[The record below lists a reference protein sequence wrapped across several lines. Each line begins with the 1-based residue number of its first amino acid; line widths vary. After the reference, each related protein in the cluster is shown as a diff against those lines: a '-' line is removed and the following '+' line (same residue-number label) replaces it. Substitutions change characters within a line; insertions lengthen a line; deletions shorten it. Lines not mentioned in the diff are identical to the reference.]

1 MGVFLILFFFFF
13 LLLLLLGS
21 AVHDA
26 VERND
31 VETLALLI
39 GRNKEETQK
48 PPLLTTMSA
57 FADPASGFV
66 SGEQQP
72 VSAAQAQ
79 AQAGEGKQ
87 EDSKAEAADQEMKPA
102 EDAEDSDDASDKDF
116 GAEEEEEDEDEDSGD
131 DSDEDEQENVLDV
144 RDDSSCTP
152 LHIALLNGSLE
163 CLKLLLKEGAD
174 TGVGCEGNPLMHIA
188 VSVGAL
194 ERFRPFSLDAMKA
207 IMDHCG
213 KMENVQITDDFRR
226 TPLHLAA
233 DIGLLNVAKLLL
245 STFQNS
251 SSEGQPEMDVS
262 SSLRDY
268 LLSRDKLGN
277 TCLHYAACRGHY
289 EMVDLILNHAQE
301 IKLNDEENLGGL
313 LCTTKNFQ
321 KCVPLHLAVRR
332 GYAKIAAR
340 LLVADA
346 PGQSLK
352 SKNILGNTALADAKA
367 YGHGLI
373 REKVLLA
380 KKSGNPLSPSD
391 AEVLALEARRAKIM
405 KKSKTLIIR
414 SDACENH
421 FTCRP
426 SSLFRGFLNSAPPEN
441 VNRLKVLTSPDH
453 GGILTATEFGQPEY
467 LWENDPPKAKMSDVL
482 RVHEWHYIR
491 HVQEVCDTLSD
502 HADDVDGIGS
512 LDGDTQISRFTF
524 DAAFVAAGASILG
537 VDKVME
543 ASENSGISRVFCAVR
558 PPGHHAG
565 PTGAVSG
572 SSTDP
577 TIPMKGQS
585 HSHGFCLLNNVA
597 VAAAYAMNV
606 HRNKI
611 KRVAI
616 VDFDVHH
623 GNGTEACVSSVT
635 PTVLE
640 QRLNIGG
647 NDGSGTYAFQGS
659 VKSHKFKPWFDVNDS
674 EAILFASCQGY
685 GESLPGTGHMFY
697 PGTGATYDTKPP
709 PFSESD
715 SMEYLNDEG
724 HEFTYRGGSRPYLGG
739 PRIVNVGIKG
749 PKSERSLWKRAWR
762 DKILP
767 AVASHKPDLIF
778 ISAGFDAHAKDDMN
792 SGYIGML
799 ECDYE
804 WVTNELVKI
813 ANKYSEGR
821 IVSVL
826 EGGYRIQGGL
836 VSPFARSVAS
846 HVRALAETNLKE
858 WSSEEGKL
866 EREREI
872 RIEQEKRRKQQE
884 ELLQL
889 LAEKEDIAGQGHV
902 LDSGMDLKMDQP
914 AAEAPAP
921 TNEGPSSP
929 KRRRRA
935 ATSIDYVALNAQ
947 LEKEAQASKAP
958 PAN

>member
-1 MGVFLILFFFFF
+1 
-13 LLLLLLGS
+13 
-21 AVHDA
+21 
-26 VERND
+26 
-31 VETLALLI
+31 
-39 GRNKEETQK
+39 
-48 PPLLTTMSA
+48 
-57 FADPASGFV
+57 
-66 SGEQQP
+66 
-72 VSAAQAQ
+72 
-79 AQAGEGKQ
+79 
-87 EDSKAEAADQEMKPA
+87 
-102 EDAEDSDDASDKDF
+102 
-116 GAEEEEEDEDEDSGD
+116 
-131 DSDEDEQENVLDV
+131 
-144 RDDSSCTP
+144 
-152 LHIALLNGSLE
+152 
-163 CLKLLLKEGAD
+163 
-174 TGVGCEGNPLMHIA
+174 
-188 VSVGAL
+188 
-194 ERFRPFSLDAMKA
+194 MKA
-207 IMDHCG
+207 IMEHCG
-213 KMENVQITDDFRR
+213 KMENVEITDDFRR

-233 DIGLLNVAKLLL
+233 DMGLLNVAKLLL
-245 STFQNS
+245 SSFQS
-251 SSEGQPEMDVS
+251 DAQQPELNVS
-262 SSLRDY
+262 SSLREY
-268 LLSRDKLGN
+268 LLSRDRLGN
-277 TCLHYAACRGHY
+277 TCLHYAASRGHY
-289 EMVDLILNHAQE
+289 EMVDLILKHAQE
-301 IKLNDEENLGGL
+301 IKLNDNDSLGGL

-332 GYAKIAAR
+332 GYAKIATR

-346 PGQSLK
+346 AGQSLK

-367 YGHGLI
+367 YGHESI

-380 KKSGNPLSPSD
+380 KKNGKPLSPSD
-391 AEVLALEARRAKIM
+391 ADVLALEARRAKLV

-414 SDACENH
+414 SDVCENH

-453 GGILTATEFGQPEY
+453 GGILTATEFSQPEY

-524 DAAFVAAGASILG
+524 DAAFTAAGASILG

-543 ASENSGISRVFCAVR
+543 SSENSGISKVFCAVR

-640 QRLNIGG
+640 QRLSIGG

-659 VKSHKFKPWFDVNDS
+659 VKSHKFKPWFDMNDS
-674 EAILFASCQGY
+674 EAIMFASCQGY

-709 PFSESD
+709 PYSESD
-715 SMEYLNDEG
+715 GSMEYLNDDS
-724 HEFTYRGGSRPYLGG
+724 HEFTYRGGSRPYLSG

-767 AVASHKPDLIF
+767 AVASHKPDMIF

-813 ANKYSEGR
+813 ANKHSEGR

-836 VSPFARSVAS
+836 VSPFARSVAA
-846 HVRALAETNLKE
+846 HVRALAEANFKE
-858 WSSEEGKL
+858 WSGEEGKF

-902 LDSGMDLKMDQP
+902 LDSSMDLKMDQP
-914 AAEAPAP
+914 TATDAPAG
-921 TNEGPSSP
+921 TSTEGPSSP

-935 ATSIDYVALNAQ
+935 ASSIDYVALNAQ
-947 LEKEAQASKAP
+947 LEKEAQNGKAP